1 MIEMIEIIEFR
12 EEYKEQIIELWLD
25 ICIVE
30 HGFYN
35 WEKNIKNMDNDTFIH
50 NKRKLLGCYR
60 R

>member
-1 MIEMIEIIEFR
+1 MIEIIEFR

-25 ICIVE
+25 ICIRE
-30 HGFYN
+30 HGFYD
-35 WEKNIKNMDNDTFIH
+35 WENDIKNMDNDTFIH